1 MFETEITRMLGI
13 KYPIIQGGMAF
24 LARAELAAAVS
35 NAGGLGILVTSCFNT
50 AEELKAEIGKTR
62 AMTTKPF
69 GVNIGLMSR
78 DATKIERDIEVAIDE
93 GIGIIETNG
102 PAIFKY
108 VPWLKGKGVKIL
120 HKVTSLRHALA
131 AERAGAD
138 AVAIYGYETGG
149 HLSST
154 QDVTML
160 VQLPIVVDSLKV
172 PVIAAGGIGDARGFV
187 AALALGAQGVIMG
200 TRFMATRECPG
211 HPGFKEW
218 LVRAQETDTTI
229 IGLPSGG
236 THRVLRNQAAE
247 AILAMERQGLAKEAL
262 IPFLSGDQVK
272 KLVFKGNLEAGPVTC
287 GQVVGLIHG
296 VVSVQELIDSIIG
309 EAKTIC
315 QRLNMDRQVLF

>member
-1 MFETEITRMLGI
+1 MFATEITKMLGI

-35 NAGGLGILVTSCFNT
+35 NAGGLGILVASCFNT
-50 AEELKAEIGKTR
+50 KKGLKEEIRKTR
-62 AMTTKPF
+62 ALTGKPF
-69 GVNIGLMSR
+69 GVNISLMSR
-78 DATKIERDIEVAIDE
+78 DATKIDKDIEVITDE
-93 GIGIIETNG
+93 GISIVETNG

-108 VPWLKGKGVKIL
+108 VPWLKKNRVKIL

-131 AERAGAD
+131 AQRAGAD

-160 VQLPIVVDSLKV
+160 VQLPIVVDSLKI

-187 AALALGAQGVIMG
+187 AALALGAQAVIMG

-211 HPGFKEW
+211 HPRFKEW
-218 LVRAQETDTTI
+218 LVRAKETDTTI
-229 IGLPSGG
+229 IGLPSGD

-247 AILAMERQGLAKEAL
+247 AILAMERKGLAKEAL
-262 IPFLSGDQVK
+262 IPFFSGVQVK
-272 KLVFKGNLEAGPVTC
+272 KIIFDGDLGAGPITC
-287 GQVVGLIHG
+287 GQVVGLIHE
-296 VVSVQELIDSIIG
+296 VVSVQELIENIII
-309 EAKTIC
+309 EAQTIC
-315 QRLNMDRQVLF
+315 QRLNI